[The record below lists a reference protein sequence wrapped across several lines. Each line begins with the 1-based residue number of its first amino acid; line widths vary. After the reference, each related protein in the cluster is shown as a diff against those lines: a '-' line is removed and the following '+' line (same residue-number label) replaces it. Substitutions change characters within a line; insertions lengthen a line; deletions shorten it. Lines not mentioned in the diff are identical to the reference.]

1 MSEAADVR
9 AELVRLGR
17 ALGVDPDELAYLEPA
32 GSAALRALRP
42 LVLDRLYA
50 GEDALLHR
58 IAAAGRLVPIAIN
71 AHITPRAV
79 PPMLAAAL
87 VSTLEPER
95 AVKIAARLPAAYLAE
110 AAKVMDPRRIGRL
123 IPVLPLEL
131 MITVTRRLVAEQ
143 EFVTM
148 GSLVT
153 SLGDAEIRAL
163 LPVVADVDLLHL
175 SFHLERKDELDRL
188 ATLIAD
194 RLDGILTA
202 AQEHDLWDEAL
213 DVVSHFGP
221 ANVQRVA
228 ELAAGHGPGFVA
240 AMRAALESLD
250 TAGPD
255 PALGLL
261 REALRPPP

>member
-1 MSEAADVR
+1 MSESTEVR
-9 AELVRLGR
+9 AELVRLAR
-17 ALGVDPDELAYLEPA
+17 ALGVEPEALDYLAPA
-32 GSAALRALRP
+32 GSSALRALRP

-87 VSTLEPER
+87 VSALEPDR
-95 AVKIAARLPAAYLAE
+95 AVKIASRLPADYLAE

-131 MITVTRRLVAEQ
+131 MITVTERLIAEH

-153 SLGDAEIRAL
+153 TLDDRSIRAL
-163 LPVVADVDLLHL
+163 LPVVRDVDLLHL

-188 ATLIAD
+188 ATLIED
-194 RLDGILTA
+194 RLDGIITA
-202 AQEHDLWDEAL
+202 AHEHGLWDEAL

-221 ANVQRVA
+221 AN
-228 ELAAGHGPGFVA
+228 LARIAGLARRHGDAFVA
-240 AMRAALESLD
+240 DLRAALE
-250 TAGPD
+250 TALAADPE
-255 PALGLL
+255 PALTDLRAGLD
-261 REALRPPP
+261 